1 MAALASV
8 PQTSRRL
15 MPRLLAPHQMMR
27 PRAPHEMIRPSDATP
42 DDADAVMKPAPE
54 LEFEALKLSDFDK
67 VGDLGEGACGV
78 VTKVRHRG
86 SGAMFAL
93 KTAYYSDPNSE
104 EEAEVLRRVG
114 KSPHLVRCHAIFRGS
129 DDEPAMLLELMDAG
143 SLGRVLRHRDHDGLP
158 EPALAEVAARC
169 LAGLAHLH
177 YSCRVAHLDL
187 KPDNLLADGRGNVR
201 IGDFSVSRILSRVP
215 GDRLRVSVAVG
226 STAYLSPERFAPNA
240 RAGPRGA
247 CAADV
252 WSLGVTVLEL
262 FSGRCPILPAAQRT
276 SWEMLKEAICCGEPP
291 SVQEIATASAS
302 LRGFV
307 DACLQKDPKRRA
319 TVAQLLAHPFVAG
332 RDVESSR
339 RSLREIIVETMYKQ
353 GAKDREERA

>member
-1 MAALASV
+1 
-8 PQTSRRL
+8 
-15 MPRLLAPHQMMR
+15 MPRLEAPHEMMR

-54 LEFEALKLSDFDK
+54 LESGALKLSDFDK

-78 VTKVRHRG
+78 VTKVRLRG
-86 SGAMFAL
+86 SGAVFAL

-114 KSPHLVRCHAIFRGS
+114 RSPHLVRCHAIFRGA
-129 DDEPAMLLELMDAG
+129 DEEPAMLLELMDAG

-158 EPALAEVAARC
+158 EPALAEVVARC

-177 YSCRVAHLDL
+177 YSCRVTHLDL

-215 GDRLRVSVAVG
+215 GDRLRVSVGVG
-226 STAYLSPERFAPNA
+226 STAYMSPERFAPNA

-252 WSLGVTVLEL
+252 WSLGITVLEL
-262 FSGRCPILPAAQRT
+262 FSGRCPILPAAQKT

-291 SVQEIATASAS
+291 SVPEIATASAS
-302 LRGFV
+302 LRGLV

-339 RSLREIIVETMYKQ
+339 RSLREIIVETMNEQ
-353 GAKDREERA
+353 GPRIERNAPTS